1 MQPGGQ
7 VPSEWS
13 QGALQAFYLEIFLSV
28 SCPQRDHAKLL
39 LGQRNVCLLKDDTVR
54 NKVEENKPLSQMN
67 SAGQALAASKYR
79 AND

>member
-1 MQPGGQ
+1 MQPEGQ
-7 VPSEWS
+7 VPSERS
-13 QGALQAFYLEIFLSV
+13 QGALLVQSEIFLSIF
-28 SCPQRDHAKLL
+28 CPQRDHAKLL
-39 LGQRNVCLLKDDTVR
+39 LGWKNVCLLKDDTVR